1 MYFGTFTLKLEKNQK
16 MVKQSDLDCPVN
28 IIDTKFIKIVI
39 LFMYNIV
46 KKEKQNTFFD

>member
-1 MYFGTFTLKLEKNQK
+1 MYFGTFTLKLEKKQ